1 MADDDENFAPL
12 QSSEEIVGEMSFSQV
27 KAELKRRGLSAKGR
41 KTTLTA
47 RLIDVFR
54 QEKSKPSSS
63 HESVESTIA
72 VQRQALSANNGSAES
87 TGDHLWSQSSSHQL
101 SEIQLLRRKEKI
113 LKMDIDA
120 VIQVILETSK
130 SPINNAIKM
139 ENRVQKLNGY
149 LESCSE
155 VRDEIIALIP
165 DNEIAEEAQKWIDYQ
180 TAIDN
185 TLDIAQEYL
194 SKLSSPK
201 VDEQATSG
209 SAECKRSLEI
219 TKIGV
224 T

>member
-47 RLIDVFR
+47 RLIDVFK

-72 VQRQALSANNGSAES
+72 VQTQALSANNGSAES
-87 TGDHLWSQSSSHQL
+87 TGDHLSSQSSSHQL

-120 VIQVILETSK
+120 VIQVMLETSK

-155 VRDEIIALIP
+155 VRERLLHLSLIMKSLKTLKSGLTIKQHLIIL
-165 DNEIAEEAQKWIDYQ
+165 
-180 TAIDN
+180 
-185 TLDIAQEYL
+185 
-194 SKLSSPK
+194 
-201 VDEQATSG
+201 
-209 SAECKRSLEI
+209 
-219 TKIGV
+219 
-224 T
+224 

>member
-27 KAELKRRGLSAKGR
+27 KAELKRRGLSAKGK
-41 KTTLTA
+41 KTTLTV
-47 RLIDVFR
+47 RLIDVFK

-63 HESVESTIA
+63 HDSVESTIA
-72 VQRQALSANNGSAES
+72 VHTHALSANNGSAES
-87 TGDHLWSQSSSHQL
+87 TSDNLSSQSSSHQL

-165 DNEIAEEAQKWIDYQ
+165 DNEIAE
-180 TAIDN
+180 
-185 TLDIAQEYL
+185 
-194 SKLSSPK
+194 
-201 VDEQATSG
+201 
-209 SAECKRSLEI
+209 
-219 TKIGV
+219 
-224 T
+224 